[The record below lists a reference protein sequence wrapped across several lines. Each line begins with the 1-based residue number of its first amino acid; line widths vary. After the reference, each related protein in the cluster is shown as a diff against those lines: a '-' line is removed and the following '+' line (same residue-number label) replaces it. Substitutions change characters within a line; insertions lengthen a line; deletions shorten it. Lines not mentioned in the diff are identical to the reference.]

1 MSGFVAAVKNPANR
15 RKLAIWIPVALV
27 VLVAAVLLA
36 RWWRDTDSGLAFL
49 VQFPGET
56 ELPAN
61 APVGFP
67 WWLNFQHFLNAF
79 FIVLIVRT
87 GWLVRTTQR
96 PVAYWTRTN
105 TGLIRTKGSPRKI
118 SLDLWFHLSLDTM
131 WVINGLIFIVLLF
144 VTGQWMRL
152 IPTSWDVLPNAWS
165 AAIQYA
171 SLQWPTENG
180 WTNYNSL
187 QQLAYFTVVF
197 IAAPLAILTGIRLSN
212 AWPGPKARI
221 SRLYPLALARAV
233 HLPVMF
239 FFVAFIIVHVTLV
252 LATGALRNLN
262 HMYAANDGDGWLGLI
277 LFAVSLLLI
286 VAGWIFAKP
295 AFLQPVASI
304 SGKVTRQ

>member
-1 MSGFVAAVKNPANR
+1 MSRTKQ
-15 RKLAIWIPVALV
+15 LAIGIPVAIVALV
-27 VLVAAVLLA
+27 VAVLVA
-36 RWWRDTDSGLAFL
+36 RWWRETDAGLAFL
-49 VQFPGET
+49 AQFPGET
-56 ELPAN
+56 PLPAN

-96 PVAYWTRTN
+96 PVAYWTRNN
-105 TGLIRTKGSPRKI
+105 TGLIRTKGTPRKI

-131 WVINGLIFIVLLF
+131 WVMNGLIFVVLLF

-152 IPTSWDVLPNAWS
+152 VPTSWDVLPNAWS

-180 WTNYNSL
+180 WVNYNSL
-187 QQLAYFTVVF
+187 QQLAYFTIVF
-197 IAAPLAILTGIRLSN
+197 VAAPLAIITGIRLSN

-221 SRLYPLALARAV
+221 SRIYPLALARAV

-239 FFVAFIIVHVTLV
+239 FFVLFVIVHITLV

-262 HMYAANDGDGWLGLI
+262 HMYAANDGDGWAGLI
-277 LFAVSLLLI
+277 IFAVSLVLI
-286 VAGWIFAKP
+286 VAGWVFAKP
-295 AFLQPVASI
+295 VFLQPVASI

>member
-1 MSGFVAAVKNPANR
+1 MSRTKQ
-15 RKLAIWIPVALV
+15 LAIGIPVAIVALV
-27 VLVAAVLLA
+27 VAVLVA
-36 RWWRDTDSGLAFL
+36 RWWRETDAGLAFL
-49 VQFPGET
+49 AQFPGET
-56 ELPAN
+56 PLPAN

-96 PVAYWTRTN
+96 PVAYWTRNN
-105 TGLIRTKGSPRKI
+105 TGLIRTKGTPRKI

-131 WVINGLIFIVLLF
+131 WVMNGLIFVVLLF

-152 IPTSWDVLPNAWS
+152 VPTSWDVLPNAWS

-180 WTNYNSL
+180 WVNYNSL
-187 QQLAYFTVVF
+187 QQLAYFTIVF
-197 IAAPLAILTGIRLSN
+197 VAAPLAIITGIRLSN

-221 SRLYPLALARAV
+221 SRIYPLALARAV

-239 FFVAFIIVHVTLV
+239 FFVLFVIVHITLV

-262 HMYAANDGDGWLGLI
+262 HMYAANDGDGWSGLI
-277 LFAVSLLLI
+277 IFAVSLALI

-295 AFLQPVASI
+295 VFLQPVASI

>member
-1 MSGFVAAVKNPANR
+1 MSRTKQ
-15 RKLAIWIPVALV
+15 LAIGIPVAIVALV
-27 VLVAAVLLA
+27 VAVLVA
-36 RWWRDTDSGLAFL
+36 RWWRETDAGLAFL
-49 VQFPGET
+49 AQFPGET
-56 ELPAN
+56 PLPAN

-96 PVAYWTRTN
+96 PVAYWTRNN
-105 TGLIRTKGSPRKI
+105 TGLMRTKGTPRKI

-131 WVINGLIFIVLLF
+131 WVINGVVFVVLLF

-152 IPTSWDVLPNAWS
+152 VPTSWDVLPNAWS

-180 WTNYNSL
+180 WVNYNSL
-187 QQLAYFTVVF
+187 QQLAYFTIVF
-197 IAAPLAILTGIRLSN
+197 VAAPLAIITGIRLSN

-221 SRLYPLALARAV
+221 SRIYPLALARAV

-239 FFVAFIIVHVTLV
+239 FFVLFVIVHITLV

-262 HMYAANDGDGWLGLI
+262 HMYAANDGDGWAGLI
-277 LFAVSLLLI
+277 IFAVSLALI
-286 VAGWIFAKP
+286 IAGWIFAKP
-295 AFLQPVASI
+295 VFLQPVASI

>member
-1 MSGFVAAVKNPANR
+1 MSRTKQ
-15 RKLAIWIPVALV
+15 LAIGIPVAIVALV
-27 VLVAAVLLA
+27 VVVLVA
-36 RWWRDTDSGLAFL
+36 RWWRETDAGVAFL
-49 VQFPGET
+49 AQFPGET
-56 ELPAN
+56 PLPAN

-96 PVAYWTRTN
+96 PVAYWTRNN
-105 TGLIRTKGSPRKI
+105 TGLIRTKGTPRKI

-131 WVINGLIFIVLLF
+131 WVMNGVVFVVLLF

-152 IPTSWDVLPNAWS
+152 VPTSWDVLPNAWS

-180 WTNYNSL
+180 WVNYNSL
-187 QQLAYFTVVF
+187 QQLAYFTIVF
-197 IAAPLAILTGIRLSN
+197 VAAPLAIITGIRLSN

-221 SRLYPLALARAV
+221 SRIYPLALARAV

-239 FFVAFIIVHVTLV
+239 FFVLFVIVHITLV

-262 HMYAANDGDGWLGLI
+262 HMYAANDGDGWAGLI
-277 LFAVSLLLI
+277 IFAVSLVLI
-286 VAGWIFAKP
+286 VAGWVFAKP
-295 AFLQPVASI
+295 VFLQPVASI

>member
-1 MSGFVAAVKNPANR
+1 MSRTKQ
-15 RKLAIWIPVALV
+15 LAIGIPIAIVALV
-27 VLVAAVLLA
+27 VAVLVA
-36 RWWRDTDSGLAFL
+36 RWWRETDAGLAFL
-49 VQFPGET
+49 AQFPGET
-56 ELPAN
+56 PLPAN

-96 PVAYWTRTN
+96 PVAYWTRNN
-105 TGLIRTKGSPRKI
+105 TGLIRTKGTPRKI

-131 WVINGLIFIVLLF
+131 WVMNGVVFVVLLF

-152 IPTSWDVLPNAWS
+152 VPTSWDVLPNAWS

-180 WTNYNSL
+180 WVNYNSL
-187 QQLAYFTVVF
+187 QQLAYFTIVF
-197 IAAPLAILTGIRLSN
+197 VAAPLAIITGIRLSN

-221 SRLYPLALARAV
+221 SRIYPLALARAV

-239 FFVAFIIVHVTLV
+239 FFVLFVIVHITLV

-262 HMYAANDGDGWLGLI
+262 HMYAANDGDGWAGLI
-277 LFAVSLLLI
+277 IFAVSLVLI

-295 AFLQPVASI
+295 VFLQPVASI

>member
-1 MSGFVAAVKNPANR
+1 MSRTKQ
-15 RKLAIWIPVALV
+15 LAIGIPVAIVALV
-27 VLVAAVLLA
+27 VAVLVA
-36 RWWRDTDSGLAFL
+36 RWWRETDAGLAFL
-49 VQFPGET
+49 AQFPGET
-56 ELPAN
+56 PLPAN

-96 PVAYWTRTN
+96 PVAYWTRNN
-105 TGLIRTKGSPRKI
+105 TGLLRTKGSPRKI

-131 WVINGLIFIVLLF
+131 WVMNGVVFVVLLF

-152 IPTSWDVLPNAWS
+152 VPTSWDVLPNAWS

-180 WTNYNSL
+180 WVNYNSL
-187 QQLAYFTVVF
+187 QQLAYFTIVF
-197 IAAPLAILTGIRLSN
+197 VAAPLAIITGIRLSN

-221 SRLYPLALARAV
+221 SRIYPLALARAV

-239 FFVAFIIVHVTLV
+239 FFVLFVIVHITLV

-262 HMYAANDGDGWLGLI
+262 HMYAANDGDGWAGLI
-277 LFAVSLLLI
+277 IFAVSLALI
-286 VAGWIFAKP
+286 VAGWVFAKP
-295 AFLQPVASI
+295 VFLQPVASI

>member
-1 MSGFVAAVKNPANR
+1 MSRTKQ
-15 RKLAIWIPVALV
+15 LAIGIPVAIVALV
-27 VLVAAVLLA
+27 VAVLVA
-36 RWWRDTDSGLAFL
+36 RWWRETDAGLAFL
-49 VQFPGET
+49 AQFPGET
-56 ELPAN
+56 PLPAN

-96 PVAYWTRTN
+96 PVAYWTRNN
-105 TGLIRTKGSPRKI
+105 TGLIRTKGTPRKI

-131 WVINGLIFIVLLF
+131 WVINGLIFVVLLF

-152 IPTSWDVLPNAWS
+152 VPTSWDVLPNAWS

-180 WTNYNSL
+180 WVNYNSL
-187 QQLAYFTVVF
+187 QQLAYFTIVF
-197 IAAPLAILTGIRLSN
+197 VAAPLAIITGIRLSN

-221 SRLYPLALARAV
+221 SRIYPLALARAV

-239 FFVAFIIVHVTLV
+239 FFVLFVIVHITLV

-262 HMYAANDGDGWLGLI
+262 HMYAANDGDGWSGLI
-277 LFAVSLLLI
+277 IFAVSLALI

-295 AFLQPVASI
+295 VFLQPVASI

>member
-1 MSGFVAAVKNPANR
+1 MSRTKQ
-15 RKLAIWIPVALV
+15 LAIGIPVAIVGLV
-27 VLVAAVLLA
+27 VAVLVA
-36 RWWRDTDSGLAFL
+36 RWWRETDVGLAFL
-49 VQFPGET
+49 AQFPGET
-56 ELPAN
+56 PLPAN

-96 PVAYWTRTN
+96 PVAYWTRNN
-105 TGLIRTKGSPRKI
+105 TGLIRTKGTPRKI

-131 WVINGLIFIVLLF
+131 WVINGLIFVVLLF

-152 IPTSWDVLPNAWS
+152 VPTSWDVLPNAWS

-180 WTNYNSL
+180 WVNYNSL
-187 QQLAYFTVVF
+187 QQLAYFTIVF
-197 IAAPLAILTGIRLSN
+197 VAAPLAIITGIRLSN

-221 SRLYPLALARAV
+221 SRIYPLALARAV

-239 FFVAFIIVHVTLV
+239 FFVLFVIVHITLV

-262 HMYAANDGDGWLGLI
+262 HMYAANDGDGWAGLI
-277 LFAVSLLLI
+277 IFAVSLVLI
-286 VAGWIFAKP
+286 VAGWVFAKP
-295 AFLQPVASI
+295 VFLQPVASI

>member
-1 MSGFVAAVKNPANR
+1 MSRTKQ
-15 RKLAIWIPVALV
+15 LAIGIPVAIVALV
-27 VLVAAVLLA
+27 VAVLVA
-36 RWWRDTDSGLAFL
+36 RWWRETDAGLAFL
-49 VQFPGET
+49 AQFPGET
-56 ELPAN
+56 PLPAN

-96 PVAYWTRTN
+96 PVAYWTRNN
-105 TGLIRTKGSPRKI
+105 TGLIRTKGTPRKI

-131 WVINGLIFIVLLF
+131 WVINGLIFVVLLF

-152 IPTSWDVLPNAWS
+152 VPTSWDVLPNAWS

-180 WTNYNSL
+180 WVNYNSL
-187 QQLAYFTVVF
+187 QQLAYFTIVF
-197 IAAPLAILTGIRLSN
+197 VAAPLAIITGIRLSN

-221 SRLYPLALARAV
+221 SRIYPLTLARAV

-239 FFVAFIIVHVTLV
+239 FFVLFVIVHITLV

-262 HMYAANDGDGWLGLI
+262 HMYAANDGDGWAGLI
-277 LFAVSLLLI
+277 IFAVSLVLI

-295 AFLQPVASI
+295 VFLQPVASI

>member
-1 MSGFVAAVKNPANR
+1 MSRTKQ
-15 RKLAIWIPVALV
+15 LAIGIPVAIVALV
-27 VLVAAVLLA
+27 VAVLVA
-36 RWWRDTDSGLAFL
+36 RWWRETDAGLAFL
-49 VQFPGET
+49 AQFPGET
-56 ELPAN
+56 PLPAN

-96 PVAYWTRTN
+96 PVAYWTRNN
-105 TGLIRTKGSPRKI
+105 TGLIRTKGTPRKI
-118 SLDLWFHLSLDTM
+118 SLDLWLHLSLDTM
-131 WVINGLIFIVLLF
+131 WVINGLIFVVLLF

-152 IPTSWDVLPNAWS
+152 VPTSWDVLPNAWS

-180 WTNYNSL
+180 WVNYNSL
-187 QQLAYFTVVF
+187 QQLAYFTIVF
-197 IAAPLAILTGIRLSN
+197 VAAPLAIITGIRLSN

-221 SRLYPLALARAV
+221 SRIYPLALARAV

-239 FFVAFIIVHVTLV
+239 FFVLFVIVHITLV

-262 HMYAANDGDGWLGLI
+262 HMYAANDGDGWAGLI
-277 LFAVSLLLI
+277 IFAVSLVLI
-286 VAGWIFAKP
+286 VAGWVFAKP
-295 AFLQPVASI
+295 VFLQPVASI

>member
-1 MSGFVAAVKNPANR
+1 MSRTKQ
-15 RKLAIWIPVALV
+15 LAIGIPVAIVALV
-27 VLVAAVLLA
+27 VAVLVA
-36 RWWRDTDSGLAFL
+36 RWWRETDAGLAFL
-49 VQFPGET
+49 AQFPGET
-56 ELPAN
+56 PLPAN

-96 PVAYWTRTN
+96 PVAYWTRNN
-105 TGLIRTKGSPRKI
+105 TGLIRTKGTPRKI

-131 WVINGLIFIVLLF
+131 WVMNGVIFVVLLF

-152 IPTSWDVLPNAWS
+152 VPTSWDVLPNAWS

-180 WTNYNSL
+180 WVNYNSL
-187 QQLAYFTVVF
+187 QQLAYFAIVF
-197 IAAPLAILTGIRLSN
+197 VAAPLAILTGIRLSN

-221 SRLYPLALARAV
+221 SRIYPLALARAV

-239 FFVAFIIVHVTLV
+239 FFVLFVIVHITLV

-262 HMYAANDGDGWLGLI
+262 HMYAANDGDGWAGLI
-277 LFAVSLLLI
+277 IFAVSLVLI

>member
-1 MSGFVAAVKNPANR
+1 MSRTKQ
-15 RKLAIWIPVALV
+15 LAIGIPVAIVALV
-27 VLVAAVLLA
+27 VAVLVA
-36 RWWRDTDSGLAFL
+36 RWWRETDAGLAFL
-49 VQFPGET
+49 AQFPGET
-56 ELPAN
+56 PLPAN

-96 PVAYWTRTN
+96 PVAYWTRNN

-131 WVINGLIFIVLLF
+131 WVINGLIFVVLLF

-152 IPTSWDVLPNAWS
+152 VPTSWDVLPNAWS

-180 WTNYNSL
+180 WVNYNSL
-187 QQLAYFTVVF
+187 QQLAYFTIVF
-197 IAAPLAILTGIRLSN
+197 VAAPLAIITGIRLSN

-221 SRLYPLALARAV
+221 SRIYPLALARAV

-239 FFVAFIIVHVTLV
+239 FFVLFVIVHITLV

-262 HMYAANDGDGWLGLI
+262 HMYAANDGDGWAGLI
-277 LFAVSLLLI
+277 IFAVSLVLI
-286 VAGWIFAKP
+286 VAGWVFARP
-295 AFLQPVASI
+295 VFLQPIASI

>member
-1 MSGFVAAVKNPANR
+1 MSRTKQ
-15 RKLAIWIPVALV
+15 LAIGIPVAIVALV
-27 VLVAAVLLA
+27 VAVLVA
-36 RWWRDTDSGLAFL
+36 RWWRETDAGLTFL
-49 VQFPGET
+49 TQFPGET
-56 ELPAN
+56 PLPAN

-96 PVAYWTRTN
+96 PVAYWTRNN

-131 WVINGLIFIVLLF
+131 WVINGLIFVVLLF

-152 IPTSWDVLPNAWS
+152 VPTSWDVLPNAWS

-180 WTNYNSL
+180 WVNYNSL
-187 QQLAYFTVVF
+187 QQLAYFTIVF
-197 IAAPLAILTGIRLSN
+197 VAAPLAIITGIRLSN

-221 SRLYPLALARAV
+221 SRIYPLALARAV

-239 FFVAFIIVHVTLV
+239 FFVLFVIVHITLV

-262 HMYAANDGDGWLGLI
+262 HMYAANDGDGWSGLI
-277 LFAVSLLLI
+277 IFAVSLALI

-295 AFLQPVASI
+295 VFLQPVASI

>member
-1 MSGFVAAVKNPANR
+1 MSRTKQ
-15 RKLAIWIPVALV
+15 LAIGIPVAIVALV
-27 VLVAAVLLA
+27 VAVLVA
-36 RWWRDTDSGLAFL
+36 RWWRETDAGLAFL
-49 VQFPGET
+49 TQFPGET
-56 ELPAN
+56 PLPAN

-96 PVAYWTRTN
+96 PVAYWTRNN

-131 WVINGLIFIVLLF
+131 WVINGLIFVVLLF

-152 IPTSWDVLPNAWS
+152 VPTSWDVLPNAWS

-180 WTNYNSL
+180 WVNYNSL
-187 QQLAYFTVVF
+187 QQLAYFTIVF
-197 IAAPLAILTGIRLSN
+197 VAAPLAIITGIRLSN

-221 SRLYPLALARAV
+221 SRIYPLALARAV

-239 FFVAFIIVHVTLV
+239 FFVLFVIVHITLV

-262 HMYAANDGDGWLGLI
+262 HMYAANDGDGWSGLI
-277 LFAVSLLLI
+277 IFAVSLALI

-295 AFLQPVASI
+295 VFLQPVASI

>member
-1 MSGFVAAVKNPANR
+1 MSRTKQ
-15 RKLAIWIPVALV
+15 LAIGIPVAIVTLV
-27 VLVAAVLLA
+27 VAVLVA
-36 RWWRDTDSGLAFL
+36 RWWRETDAGLAFL
-49 VQFPGET
+49 AQFPGET
-56 ELPAN
+56 PLPAT

-96 PVAYWTRTN
+96 PVAYWTRNN
-105 TGLIRTKGSPRKI
+105 TGPIRTKGTPRKI

-131 WVINGLIFIVLLF
+131 WVMNGVVFIVLLF

-152 IPTSWDVLPNAWS
+152 VPTSWDVLPNAWS

-180 WTNYNSL
+180 WVNYNSL
-187 QQLAYFTVVF
+187 QQLAYFTIVF
-197 IAAPLAILTGIRLSN
+197 VAAPLAIITGIRLSN

-221 SRLYPLALARAV
+221 SRIYPLALARAV

-239 FFVAFIIVHVTLV
+239 FFVLFVIVHITLV

-262 HMYAANDGDGWLGLI
+262 HMYAANDGDGWAGPI
-277 LFAVSLLLI
+277 IFAVSLALI
-286 VAGWIFAKP
+286 VAAWIFAKP
-295 AFLQPVASI
+295 VFLQPVASI

>member
-1 MSGFVAAVKNPANR
+1 MSRTKQ
-15 RKLAIWIPVALV
+15 LAIGIPVAIVALV
-27 VLVAAVLLA
+27 VAVLVA
-36 RWWRDTDSGLAFL
+36 RWWRETDAGLAFL
-49 VQFPGET
+49 AQFPGET
-56 ELPAN
+56 PLPAN

-96 PVAYWTRTN
+96 PVAYWTRNN
-105 TGLIRTKGSPRKI
+105 TGLIRTKGTPRKI

-131 WVINGLIFIVLLF
+131 WVMNGVIFVVLLF

-152 IPTSWDVLPNAWS
+152 VPTSWDVLPNAWS

-180 WTNYNSL
+180 WVNYNSL
-187 QQLAYFTVVF
+187 QQLAYFAIVF
-197 IAAPLAILTGIRLSN
+197 VAAPLAILTGIRLSN

-221 SRLYPLALARAV
+221 SRIYPLALARAV
-233 HLPVMF
+233 HLPVMV
-239 FFVAFIIVHVTLV
+239 FFVLFVIVHITLV

-262 HMYAANDGDGWLGLI
+262 HMYAANDGDGWAGLI
-277 LFAVSLLLI
+277 IFAVSLVLI

>member
-1 MSGFVAAVKNPANR
+1 MSRTKQ
-15 RKLAIWIPVALV
+15 LAIGIPVAIVALV
-27 VLVAAVLLA
+27 VAVLVA
-36 RWWRDTDSGLAFL
+36 RWWRETDAGLAFL
-49 VQFPGET
+49 AQFPGET
-56 ELPAN
+56 PLPAN

-96 PVAYWTRTN
+96 PVAYWTRNN
-105 TGLIRTKGSPRKI
+105 TGLIRTKGTPRKI

-131 WVINGLIFIVLLF
+131 WVINGLIFVVLLF

-152 IPTSWDVLPNAWS
+152 VPTSWDVLPNAWS

-180 WTNYNSL
+180 WVNYNSL
-187 QQLAYFTVVF
+187 QQLAYFAIVF
-197 IAAPLAILTGIRLSN
+197 VAAPLAILTGIRLSN

-221 SRLYPLALARAV
+221 SRIYPLALARAV

-239 FFVAFIIVHVTLV
+239 FFVLFVIVHITLV

-262 HMYAANDGDGWLGLI
+262 HMYAANDGDGWAGLI
-277 LFAVSLLLI
+277 IFAVSLVLI

>member
-1 MSGFVAAVKNPANR
+1 MNR
-15 RKLAIWIPVALV
+15 TKQLAIGIPVAIVALV
-27 VLVAAVLLA
+27 VAVLVA
-36 RWWRDTDSGLAFL
+36 RWWRETDAGLSFL
-49 VQFPGET
+49 ALFPGET
-56 ELPAN
+56 PLPAN

-96 PVAYWTRTN
+96 PVAYWTRNN
-105 TGLIRTKGSPRKI
+105 TGLIRTKGTPRKI

-131 WVINGLIFIVLLF
+131 WVMNGLIFVVLLF

-152 IPTSWDVLPNAWS
+152 VPTSWDVLPNAWS

-180 WTNYNSL
+180 WVNYNSL
-187 QQLAYFTVVF
+187 QQLAYFTIVF
-197 IAAPLAILTGIRLSN
+197 VAAPLAIITGIRLSN

-221 SRLYPLALARAV
+221 SRIYPLALARAV

-239 FFVAFIIVHVTLV
+239 FFVLFVIVHITLV

-262 HMYAANDGDGWLGLI
+262 HMYAANDGDGWAGLI
-277 LFAVSLLLI
+277 IFAVSLVLI

-295 AFLQPVASI
+295 VFLQPVASI

>member
-1 MSGFVAAVKNPANR
+1 MSRTKQ
-15 RKLAIWIPVALV
+15 LAIGIPVAIVALV
-27 VLVAAVLLA
+27 VAVLVA
-36 RWWRDTDSGLAFL
+36 RWWRETDAGLAFL
-49 VQFPGET
+49 AQFPGET
-56 ELPAN
+56 PLPAN

-96 PVAYWTRTN
+96 PVAYWTRNN
-105 TGLIRTKGSPRKI
+105 TGLLRTKGSPRKI

-131 WVINGLIFIVLLF
+131 WVMNGVVFVVLLF

-152 IPTSWDVLPNAWS
+152 VPTSWDVLPNAWS

-180 WTNYNSL
+180 WVNYNSL
-187 QQLAYFTVVF
+187 QQLAYFTIVF
-197 IAAPLAILTGIRLSN
+197 VAAPLAIITGIRLSN

-221 SRLYPLALARAV
+221 SRIYPLALARAV

-239 FFVAFIIVHVTLV
+239 FFVLFVIVHITLV

-262 HMYAANDGDGWLGLI
+262 HMYAANDGDGWAGLI
-277 LFAVSLLLI
+277 IFAVSLVLI

-295 AFLQPVASI
+295 VFLQPVASI

>member
-1 MSGFVAAVKNPANR
+1 MSGFVAAVKKPANR

-36 RWWRDTDSGLAFL
+36 RWWRDTDAGLAFL
-49 VQFPGET
+49 AQFPGET

-96 PVAYWTRTN
+96 PVAYWTRNN

-187 QQLAYFTVVF
+187 QQLAYFTIVF

>member
-1 MSGFVAAVKNPANR
+1 MSRTKQ
-15 RKLAIWIPVALV
+15 LAIGIPVAIVALV
-27 VLVAAVLLA
+27 VAVLVA
-36 RWWRDTDSGLAFL
+36 RWWRETDAGLAFL
-49 VQFPGET
+49 AQFPGET
-56 ELPAN
+56 PLPAN

-96 PVAYWTRTN
+96 PVAYWTRNN
-105 TGLIRTKGSPRKI
+105 TGLIRTKGTPRKI

-131 WVINGLIFIVLLF
+131 WVINGIIFVVLLF

-152 IPTSWDVLPNAWS
+152 VPTSWDVLPNAWS

-180 WTNYNSL
+180 WVNYNSL
-187 QQLAYFTVVF
+187 QQLAYFTIVF
-197 IAAPLAILTGIRLSN
+197 VAAPLAIITGIRLSN

-221 SRLYPLALARAV
+221 SRMYPLALARAV

-239 FFVAFIIVHVTLV
+239 FFVLFVIVHITLV

-262 HMYAANDGDGWLGLI
+262 HMYAANDGDGWAGLI
-277 LFAVSLLLI
+277 IFAVSLVLI

-295 AFLQPVASI
+295 VFLQPVASI